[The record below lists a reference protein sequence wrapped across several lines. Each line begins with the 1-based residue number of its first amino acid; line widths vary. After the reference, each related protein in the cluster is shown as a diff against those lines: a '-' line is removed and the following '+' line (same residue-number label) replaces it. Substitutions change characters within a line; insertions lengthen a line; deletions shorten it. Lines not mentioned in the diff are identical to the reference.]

1 MKKYPPR
8 SEHYD
13 RPRMEIIEIV
23 PYYSLLQ
30 TSPGQDG
37 QGVIPPTPNNNSDND
52 WARSCDDWED
62 EDCDNVFAE

>member
-1 MKKYPPR
+1 
-8 SEHYD
+8 
-13 RPRMEIIEIV
+13 MEIIEIV

-30 TSPGQDG
+30 ASPGQDG

-62 EDCDNVFAE
+62 EDCDNVFEE